1 MYCFVKK
8 TVGAGGENSFMMSE
22 KDVKK
27 ADFDLMP
34 E

>member
-1 MYCFVKK
+1 VKK
-8 TVGAGGENSFMMSE
+8 TVGIEGEYSFMMSE